1 MNLVA
6 ARAALAAA
14 ALGLLCGCFAS
25 EEELIGYWG
34 ADRPLDE
41 GVWAH
46 WPTHPDGTE
55 WDRETWRGEVSLQRR
70 RYTSETADFPHLDA
84 RFKSLGEAV
93 YIAQLPRADGV
104 GYGVA
109 WVYDDGAVLSYHQPD
124 CADLPEAAREATAV
138 SPDGEGFC
146 HIRDLEQLEAVMR
159 AYLEALGGEIR
170 VDGVYRRVG

>member
-1 MNLVA
+1 MNTTL
-6 ARAALAAA
+6 RLFGLAAL
-14 ALGLLCGCFAS
+14 LITLSGCFSS

-34 ADRPLDE
+34 ADRPIEE

-55 WDRETWRGEVSLQRR
+55 WGMETWRGEVHLDRR
-70 RYTSETADFPHLDA
+70 RYASDDENFPHNGT
-84 RFKSLGEAV
+84 RFRALGEDV
-93 YIAQLPRADGV
+93 YIVQWTRSDGV

-109 WVYDDGAVLSYHQPD
+109 WLYDDGAVLSYHHPD
-124 CADLPEAAREATAV
+124 CADLPEEARIATGI

-146 HIRDLEQLEAVMR
+146 LLADLDQLDAVMR
-159 AYLEALGGEIR
+159 AYLNALGGEIR